1 MWADAFVRCGDAG
14 NDGTGAP
21 RPLTAQPLHDRPGAV
36 LHGSC
41 DLGTRPILAA
51 ALDVVTRI
59 PCPVL
64 HLDLSAVAFLDP
76 AAGDFVHPALFYQ
89 GQADYLAGVGG
100 FVRAALAADEP
111 VLVAVPGP
119 RLDALRDSLGAD
131 AAGVT
136 WTDMAQLGRNPGRIL
151 AALQEFTDRQEGRP
165 ARIVGE
171 PIWPGRSQA
180 EVQEATRHE
189 ALINTAFAGRQATVL
204 CPYDVLGLPAAVVSD
219 ARRTHPTV
227 IVEDKNLLSPEY
239 ADASVVCADCD
250 SPLPESDGGVPR
262 FAYTSGG
269 LGEVRAYTEA
279 WARGTALS
287 AARRGDL
294 ILAVSEAAA
303 NSLAHGGGNGSLRL
317 WSTGAG
323 GVVAEIRDAGHLAD
337 PLAGRRRPALAS
349 VNGGRGLWLIHQLC
363 DLVETRAS
371 DSGLTLRMH
380 MTCS

>member
-1 MWADAFVRCGDAG
+1 MTSVPAS
-14 NDGTGAP
+14 TAP
-21 RPLTAQPLHDRPGAV
+21 
-36 LHGSC
+36 
-41 DLGTRPILAA
+41 
-51 ALDVVTRI
+51 
-59 PCPVL
+59 
-64 HLDLSAVAFLDP
+64 
-76 AAGDFVHPALFYQ
+76 GDFVHPALFYQ

-119 RLDALRDSLGAD
+119 RLDALRDSLGVD

-136 WTDMAQLGRNPGRIL
+136 WTDMTQLGRNPGRIL

-262 FAYTSGG
+262 FAYTFGG

-287 AARRGDL
+287 ASRRGDL